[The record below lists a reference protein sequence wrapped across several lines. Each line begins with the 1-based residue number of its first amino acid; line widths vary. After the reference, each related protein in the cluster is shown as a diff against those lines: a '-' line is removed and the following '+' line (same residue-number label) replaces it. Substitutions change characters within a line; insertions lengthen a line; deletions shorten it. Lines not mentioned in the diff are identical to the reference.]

1 MCILTESSCSNAL
14 LTERKQVI
22 FYIGDILNYSDY
34 ESRGII
40 EDLYLLIIKV

>member
-1 MCILTESSCSNAL
+1 MNIKNFLKNKHIGDEKN
-14 LTERKQVI
+14 I